1 MIITIRGLEKLGLK
15 AQRDMSKIPDLIEK
29 GLIAGGRLAEACAS
43 NYQFAYKYGKAT
55 GQVNARYTYL
65 MEDYRT
71 IALYSSSDHWKFV
84 EWGTGVYHLPD
95 AHSMWMVKNS
105 FGKEGFVTWHFG
117 QKPQLMLTNAV
128 VNHINE
134 ISKAVCDTVQ
144 GGLCGT

>member
-1 MIITIRGLEKLGLK
+1 MIIKILGLEKLGLK

-29 GLIAGGRLAEACAS
+29 GLIAGGRLAEAYAS

-84 EWGTGVYHLPD
+84 EWGTGIYHIPD
-95 AHSMWMVKNS
+95 AHSAWYKSNYP
-105 FGKEGFVTWHFG
+105 FRGWHQG
-117 QKPQLMLTNAV
+117 QKPQLMLTNTV
-128 VNHINE
+128 VTHINE
-134 ISKAVCDTVQ
+134 ISKVVCDTVQ
-144 GGLCGT
+144 GGLCGA